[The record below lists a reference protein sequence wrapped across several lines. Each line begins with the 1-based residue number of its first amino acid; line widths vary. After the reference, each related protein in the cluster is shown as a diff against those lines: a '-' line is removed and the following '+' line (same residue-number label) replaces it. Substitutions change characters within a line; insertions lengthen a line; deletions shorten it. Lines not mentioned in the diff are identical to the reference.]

1 MQEKFCR
8 GDEFIIHRE
17 SGSPAIGSNRIRYHI
32 MKKGLGPWLDTDII
46 MIKPINQ
53 DDEYIFGWQSDT
65 T

>member
-1 MQEKFCR
+1 
-8 GDEFIIHRE
+8 
-17 SGSPAIGSNRIRYHI
+17 